1 MKLLNS
7 GSMSRMDK
15 SRIKLSVT
23 SLIAAVLVFSCLLV
37 VSTPAMAQ
45 RAQAQAEKDE
55 DTGRK
60 TKETVAMSQAVYEK
74 LTEIQEL
81 VEAKDYA
88 TAQRLVDDM
97 KDDKLSDYERAQIY
111 NLSAYSYYLQ
121 ERYPDAIAAYD
132 MVLKQAG
139 LPEALM
145 MSTLKTKAQLQFTQE
160 DYEGA
165 LSTVR
170 QLMASISEPSAD
182 VFMLEGQALF
192 QMARY
197 DEALNP
203 IKTAIAMYREQGR
216 VPKENWLLLLRVI
229 YFEQKDYDNMIDVVY
244 ELIRHYP
251 KDTYILTLAGIYSE
265 LGDTKKQL
273 VLTEV
278 LYEKGF
284 LHGSSNATNLTNL
297 YLMHGLPYKAAQ
309 TLQREIDANVVEAN
323 ERNLRL
329 LSQAWYQAREDEK
342 AIPPLRAAAEMSDD
356 GELYVRLAQSH
367 INLEQWKEAAAAV
380 NKGLKLGGLK
390 RDDQANIM
398 LGMALFNQKRL
409 EQARRA
415 FQRAVKDN
423 RSKRT
428 ANQWIAYV
436 DSEIKR
442 RGLMDQELPE
452 YQPKERDEML
462 DALPQGN

>member
-37 VSTPAMAQ
+37 VSTTVMAQ
-45 RAQAQAEKDE
+45 AKKDE

-88 TAQRLVDDM
+88 TAQRLVDDV
-97 KDDKLSDYERAQIY
+97 KDGKLSDYELAQVY

-121 ERYPDAIAAYD
+121 ERYAEAIVAYD
-132 MVLKQAG
+132 MVLKQPG

-165 LSTVR
+165 LNTVR
-170 QLMASISEPSAD
+170 QLMTSIAEPSAD

-192 QMARY
+192 QLARY
-197 DEALNP
+197 DEALKP
-203 IKTAIAMYREQGR
+203 IKTAIAMYREQGQI
-216 VPKENWLLLLRVI
+216 PKENWLLLLRVI
-229 YFEQKDYDNMIDVVY
+229 YFEQKDYDSMIEVVY
-244 ELIRHYP
+244 DLIRYYP

-278 LYEKGF
+278 LYEKGL

-297 YLMHGLPYKAAQ
+297 YLLHGIPYKAAQ

-356 GELYVRLAQSH
+356 GELYVRLAQSY
-367 INLEQWKEAAAAV
+367 INLEKWKEATAAV
-380 NKGLKLGGLK
+380 NKALKMGGLK

-415 FQRAVKDN
+415 FQRAGKDN

-428 ANQWIAYV
+428 ATQWIAYV

-452 YQPKERDEML
+452 YKPAERDEML
-462 DALPQGN
+462 DALPQGD